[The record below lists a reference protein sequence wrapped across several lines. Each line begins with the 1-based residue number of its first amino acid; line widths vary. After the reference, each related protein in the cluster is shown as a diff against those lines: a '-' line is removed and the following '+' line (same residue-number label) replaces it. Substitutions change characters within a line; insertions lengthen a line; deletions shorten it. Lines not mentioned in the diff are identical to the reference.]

1 MIRSRIKS
9 KLFKERH
16 RRDGK
21 HFTRD
26 RKLPFVVV
34 LLLIVQKSLKSLQ
47 LVLNE
52 FFVKF
57 DAYASKATNSA
68 FTQARQKLSFTAF
81 IELTK
86 EAILNPYYEDGHYR
100 KFRHFR
106 LIGLDGSKVILPDSE
121 ELCQEFGFINF
132 THGKDGTVIG
142 KHPVGRASV
151 LYDVLN
157 NLPID
162 SVLTTHHAYEVDL
175 AIEQLKYTRENDL
188 LLFDRGYTSYRFL
201 ATLIQQGRHF
211 LGRCSTG
218 SFKAAQEMF
227 KEGAPE
233 SRVVT
238 LKPSY
243 ANYKEMQALELP
255 MEIEVRFLRI
265 VLDTGEVEVLVTSLL
280 DEVEYPTEIFKELYY
295 LRWGVETFYG
305 TAKDRLNL
313 ENFSGKSVQAVQQ
326 DFHATIF
333 ISALES
339 VITEDGQQQLDEKRI
354 QKNNDHPQKVNKAVS
369 FNAIKNHVI
378 ELFYKN
384 DNPEVIL
391 NRLSELF
398 STNPVCLRKGRK
410 VDRKEISDRRR
421 ANYHKRIRKIC
432 F

>member
-16 RRDGK
+16 RRDAK
-21 HFTRD
+21 YFTRD

-34 LLLIVQKSLKSLQ
+34 FLLIVQKSLKSLQ

-52 FFVKF
+52 FFVKL
-57 DAYASKATNSA
+57 DAYASKVSHSA
-68 FTQARQKLSFTAF
+68 FIQARQKLSFTAF

-86 EAILNPYYEDGHYR
+86 EAIVIPYYQDDDYR

-106 LIGLDGSKVILPDSE
+106 LIGLDGSKIILPDSE

-162 SVLTTHHAYEVDL
+162 SILTTHHAYEVDL
-175 AIEQLKYTRENDL
+175 AVEQLKYTQENDL

-201 ATLIQQGRHF
+201 ATLIQHGRHF
-211 LGRCSTG
+211 LGRCSAG

-227 KEGAPE
+227 QEGAPE

-238 LKPSY
+238 MKPSY
-243 ANYKEMQALELP
+243 SNYKEMQSLELP

-280 DEVEYPTEIFKELYY
+280 DEVEYPTKIFKDLYY

-305 TAKDRLNL
+305 FVKGRLAL
-313 ENFSGKSVQAVQQ
+313 ENFSGKSVQAIQQ

-339 VITEDGQQQLDEKRI
+339 VITEDAQQQLDQKRM
-354 QKNNDHPQKVNKAVS
+354 QKNNEHPQKVNKAVS

-384 DNPEVIL
+384 DNPEIIL

-398 STNPVCLRKGRK
+398 STNPVCVRKERK
-410 VDRKEISDRRR
+410 VDRKKISDRRR
-421 ANYHKRIRKIC
+421 ANYYKRVKKIC